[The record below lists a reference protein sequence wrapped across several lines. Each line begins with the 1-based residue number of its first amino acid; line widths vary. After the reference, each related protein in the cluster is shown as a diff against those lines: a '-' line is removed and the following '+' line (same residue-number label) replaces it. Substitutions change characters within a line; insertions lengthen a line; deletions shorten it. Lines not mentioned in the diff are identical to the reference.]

1 MGSSGLFEKWRVIQA
16 GAVVLFYKG
25 AGGSFD
31 YWSEGLDGPMLSE
44 RAPFG
49 NVALM
54 ADNDRM
60 YHRIG
65 PIGNAHATPPRISA
79 SAQIQP
85 AGDGDWAIMES
96 GEVRAAYPDRAIRL
110 SLIWKAEVRDR
121 QLKDDVLSLD
131 RVMAIFTADL
141 RRRSVGFDMPS
152 NPLADAA
159 WLPRSSSRPML
170 IQF

>member
-1 MGSSGLFEKWRVIQA
+1 
-16 GAVVLFYKG
+16 
-25 AGGSFD
+25 
-31 YWSEGLDGPMLSE
+31 MLSE

-49 NVALM
+49 NVALL

-65 PIGNAHATPPRISA
+65 PVGDGYEAPPRISA

-85 AGDGDWAIMES
+85 AGDGDWAIVEN
-96 GEVRAAYPDRAIRL
+96 GEVRAAYPDRVIRL
-110 SLIWKAEVRDR
+110 SLVWKAEVRDR
-121 QLKDDVLSLD
+121 ELKDDILSLD
-131 RVMAIFTADL
+131 RAMAIFTADL

-159 WLPRSSSRPML
+159 WLLLLQQAYAEPTLSAGAQAHRE
-170 IQF
+170 